1 MFHAMLYIYVNYIY
15 KMSGSEFIKGTL
27 RTIILRLL
35 AQNKQ
40 MYGYEIT
47 QRVAQ
52 LSKDEI
58 KLTHG
63 ALYPML
69 YKLEAEGLLVT
80 TTEIVD
86 NRARKYYSLTAE
98 GKKLAKVKVSE
109 LQRFTEILRVILTDN
124 AKPNVSLKSQPC

>member
-1 MFHAMLYIYVNYIY
+1 MQSN
-15 KMSGSEFIKGTL
+15 EFIKGTI

-35 AQNKQ
+35 AQQKQ

-58 KLTHG
+58 KLTYG
-63 ALYPML
+63 ALYPTL
-69 YKLEAEGLLVT
+69 YKLEAEGLLIT

-86 NRARKYYSLTAE
+86 NRARKYYALTPE

-109 LQRFTEILRVILTDN
+109 LQRFTEILSAILTDPP
-124 AKPNVSLKSQPC
+124 KTKMTLKWQS

>member
-1 MFHAMLYIYVNYIY
+1 
-15 KMSGSEFIKGTL
+15 MSSREFIKGTL
-27 RTIILRLL
+27 RTIILKLL
-35 AQNKQ
+35 AQNKR

-58 KLTHG
+58 KLTYG
-63 ALYPML
+63 ALYPTL

-86 NRARKYYSLTAE
+86 NRARKYYSLTTE
-98 GKKLAKVKVSE
+98 GRKLAKVKVSE
-109 LQRFTEILRVILTDN
+109 LQRFAETLRVILSDN
-124 AKPNVSLKSQPC
+124 TKPNVSLKLWAC

>member
-1 MFHAMLYIYVNYIY
+1 
-15 KMSGSEFIKGTL
+15 MSGNEFIKGTIK
-27 RTIILRLL
+27 TIILKLL

-63 ALYPML
+63 ALYPTL
-69 YKLEAEGLLVT
+69 YKLEAEGLLIT
-80 TTEIVD
+80 TTEIVE

-98 GKKLAKVKVSE
+98 GKKRAKEKVSE
-109 LQRFTEILRVILTDN
+109 LQRFNEILRTILADS
-124 AKPNVSLKSQPC
+124 AKPNVSLKLWGN

>member
-1 MFHAMLYIYVNYIY
+1 
-15 KMSGSEFIKGTL
+15 MSGNEFIKGTL
-27 RTIILRLL
+27 RTIILKLL

-58 KLTHG
+58 KLTYG
-63 ALYPML
+63 ALYPTL
-69 YKLEAEGLLVT
+69 YKLEAEGLLIT

-86 NRARKYYSLTAE
+86 NRARKYYALTAE
-98 GKKLAKVKVSE
+98 GKKLAKVKISE
-109 LQRFTEILRVILTDN
+109 LRRFTEIISAILQDST
-124 AKPNVSLKSQPC
+124 KPNVSLKLWAS

>member
-1 MFHAMLYIYVNYIY
+1 MNTN
-15 KMSGSEFIKGTL
+15 EFIKGTL
-27 RTIILRLL
+27 KTIILKLL
-35 AQNKQ
+35 AQNKK

-58 KLTHG
+58 KLTYG
-63 ALYPML
+63 ALYPTL
-69 YKLEAEGLLVT
+69 YKLEADGLLVT

-98 GKKLAKVKVSE
+98 GRKLAKVKVFE
-109 LQRFTEILRVILTDN
+109 LQRFSEMLSAILADS
-124 AKPNVSLKSQPC
+124 AKPNASLKLWGS